1 MTDEPT
7 PERNDDSQPSQ
18 AAVTGDVVTD
28 RPDAVIGL
36 VTDGAYSV
44 IIGVFADPMAA
55 ESAYA
60 QLTEIERNSRLRID
74 GVVVASCDAEGKVHL
89 GKVTDH
95 STKTGLKWG
104 VVGGVLLG
112 LVFPPTV
119 LAGAA
124 GAGALGAAVGK
135 VRNVAH
141 RSGLTEQ
148 LEGVMQP
155 NTSGV
160 IALVEDTAVVEI
172 QRALAKADE
181 IVTKAVDKQVA
192 AEIDREAAAAKASL
206 GA

>member
-1 MTDEPT
+1 MTDDTTAPRT
-7 PERNDDSQPSQ
+7 TDGGSNG
-18 AAVTGDVVTD
+18 TGASDGAGGK
-28 RPDAVIGL
+28 RPDATVGL
-36 VTDGAYSV
+36 VTDGAYALIV
-44 IIGVFADPMAA
+44 AVFSNTQDA
-55 ESAYA
+55 ETAYN
-60 QLTEIERNSRLRID
+60 QLTEIERNSSLRID
-74 GVVVASCDAEGKVHL
+74 GVVVANRDAEGKVHL

-104 VVGGVLLG
+104 VVGGVALG
-112 LVFPPTV
+112 ILFPPTI

-124 GAGALGAAVGK
+124 GAGALGAAIGK
-135 VRNVAH
+135 VRNVTH
-141 RSGLTEQ
+141 RSSLADQ
-148 LEGVMQP
+148 LEGVMAP

-206 GA
+206 SA

>member
-1 MTDEPT
+1 MADQTTPETTPATDEAAAAPAT
-7 PERNDDSQPSQ
+7 PEAS
-18 AAVTGDVVTD
+18 D

-36 VTDGAYSV
+36 VTDGAYSLIV
-44 IIGVFADPMAA
+44 GVFSNTSDA
-55 ESAYA
+55 ELAYN
-60 QLTEIERNSRLRID
+60 QLSEIERTSRLRID
-74 GVVVASCDAEGKVHL
+74 GVIVASCDAEGKVHL
-89 GKVTDH
+89 GAVTEH

-119 LAGAA
+119 LAGAV
-124 GAGALGAAVGK
+124 GAGAVGAAIGK
-135 VRNVAH
+135 VRNVAN
-141 RSGLTEQ
+141 RSGLADQ

-206 GA
+206 SA